1 MRRLDYFVY
10 PLCVLAGLTITRGWF
25 DDGPVQNDVA
35 IHGFSVELSVTVP
48 GSPEEVYD
56 AFTGDISPWWD
67 HHHSEKPVKFVIE
80 PRPGG
85 HFLELFNE
93 AGNGV
98 VHADV
103 TWAERGK
110 KLVFVGPLGLH
121 GKAVHQVHTFT
132 FEAVEDGTKLSA
144 SVRGQG
150 EVDDELRGVLARVW
164 KHFLIEQF
172 ASYVRSG
179 EHRKK

>member
-1 MRRLDYFVY
+1 MKRLDCLAY
-10 PLCVLAGLTITRGWF
+10 PLCILAGFTLTRGF
-25 DDGPVQNDVA
+25 SAQEAQVESIP
-35 IHGFSVELSVTVP
+35 IEGFSIEVAVTVP
-48 GSPEEVYD
+48 GTPEEVFD

-67 HHHSEKPVKFVIE
+67 HHHSENPTRFVIE

-85 HFLELFNE
+85 HFLELFDD

-103 TWAERGK
+103 TWADRGK

-121 GKAVHQVHTFT
+121 GRAVQMVHTFS
-132 FEAVEDGTKLSA
+132 FETVGDGTKLSA

-150 EVDDELRGVLARVW
+150 EVDDELRATMARVW

-172 ASYVRSG
+172 AAYVKSG
-179 EHRKK
+179 R